1 MTHGRFF
8 GTYFVLICLTL
19 IFSADQILAATIGQD
34 QIIRVIKEFTFGKD
48 IPDQA
53 YKMALDSLKDT
64 KTLRKLIEMT
74 VKVDGF
80 EKLCNTPVP
89 NDFNNVNEF
98 RAFKKLIKD
107 KLNPLNWL
115 VDLVTPKWVSFIN
128 DAKEVFSAARI
139 DILERALKE
148 SQYQNYKT
156 NRDRG
161 DDMITAYDMSASTK
175 GFYIIRSSEQY
186 KNLSDSQV
194 HEMLRTGMEE
204 RYQAEKYA
212 QFIMEL
218 KANRQKYIKDILR
231 NYNEYISD
239 LVEKAKEFA
248 QKTMINLTGTW
259 VVQDSAGRFNG
270 TMTLNHI
277 DYTTAIGT
285 MQTPGGIINTDA
297 YIHENQI
304 ELRFHFYSFNVIDQ
318 YLHYP
323 ELSQHLVSKGGV
335 LATVILEITGNGDY
349 YSGTLYPWFVRY
361 NDSEGLVVKEIVY
374 GTVGESGTP
383 RSITISRQGR

>member
-1 MTHGRFF
+1 MNHGRFF
-8 GTYFVLICLTL
+8 NFCFFLVCFVLT
-19 IFSADQILAATIGQD
+19 FSVDQIFAATVSQD
-34 QIIRVIKEFTFGKD
+34 QIIQTVKEFTFDKD

-53 YKMALDSLKDT
+53 FKMALDNLKNT
-64 KTLRKLIEMT
+64 KALRKLIEMT
-74 VKVDGF
+74 VKVDEF

-89 NDFNNVNEF
+89 NNFNNVNEF

-115 VDLVTPKWVSFIN
+115 VDLVTPKWIGFIS
-128 DAKEVFSAARI
+128 DAKEVFSATRI
-139 DILERALKE
+139 DILEKALKE
-148 SQYQNYKT
+148 SQYQSYKT

-161 DDMITAYDMSASTK
+161 DDPITAYDMNANTK

-212 QFIMEL
+212 QFILEL
-218 KANRQKYIKDILR
+218 RANRQKYIKDILR

-259 VVQDSAGRFNG
+259 IVQDSAGRFNG
-270 TMTLNHI
+270 SMVLNHI

-285 MQTPGGIINTDA
+285 MQTPGGIINTDV
-297 YIHENQI
+297 YIHEKQI

-335 LATVILEITGNGDY
+335 LATVILEITENGDY

-374 GTVGESGTP
+374 GTVEESGTP
-383 RSITISRQGR
+383 RSITISRQRR